1 MLPLRVSQLGAY
13 RLLRNGSAVS
23 MREITR
29 ECVAT
34 QTEAPQTGSKV
45 APSQKAL
52 PQQVFDFP
60 AEGLMLLPGIELPT
74 SSLPMTKPFPLY
86 THATL
91 PYRRLVGCERH
102 TR

>member
-1 MLPLRVSQLGAY
+1 MVAPAACFAIGGISAFA
-13 RLLRNGSAVS
+13 NGSGVS
-23 MREITR
+23 MREIAR

-74 SSLPMTKPFPLY
+74 SSLPMTKRFPLY
-86 THATL
+86 THANL
-91 PYRRLVGCERH
+91 SCHRPVGC
-102 TR
+102 